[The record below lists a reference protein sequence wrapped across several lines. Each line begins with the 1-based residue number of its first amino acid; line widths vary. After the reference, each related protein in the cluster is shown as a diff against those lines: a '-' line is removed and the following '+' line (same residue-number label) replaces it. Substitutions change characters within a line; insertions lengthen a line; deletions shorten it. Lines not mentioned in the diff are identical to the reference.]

1 MSDILVN
8 VFETWD
14 EEAAS
19 NGRTS
24 KASGSSG
31 LQRAILPTNMPS
43 VAGVAGWFNMPHTLV
58 TVESDP
64 TKSLDQEFSETA
76 DPYDLPANER
86 AAARR
91 SGPR

>member
-1 MSDILVN
+1 MSDTLVDA
-8 VFETWD
+8 FETSG
-14 EEAAS
+14 EKSAA
-19 NGRTS
+19 NRRNPT
-24 KASGSSG
+24 AVGSSG

-64 TKSLDQEFSETA
+64 TKSLNQEFSETA